1 MKKIYNKIIPAIL
14 MGLLI
19 LGIGACKENALVIP
33 DQIPLDDIE
42 VNARGPVKQN
52 NFQVVA
58 DDDEKVRFDISSV
71 DTELVES
78 VFFSY
83 NRTGVKEITEVK
95 DFESL
100 YIIENLPVSTPLPIE
115 VWAKG
120 KNGIESKKFSYV
132 VSALPFPSKGIVN
145 NINVQGGIRMV
156 SIFML
161 NLTRSNATLYY
172 KIDNAATFTAV
183 DLPTPTPGDNFEI
196 KGISEGKHTVTYY
209 VKDAK
214 GGESEIRTVEVE
226 VQSPVLVDYNT
237 AALRAGWTPYASN
250 SNSTSEGPPSFM
262 LDGNLGTIWHTQW
275 STTVTSDHSADKK
288 YPFTLIFTFT
298 QTRAASATGLFNEE
312 ALKSPAGPYKP
323 IIVKEVTLLH
333 RAVGNYRVKDI
344 ELYGIK
350 LDGTEVKLG
359 NYTLANDRQDNIIP
373 LPNNETLFKA
383 VKIICLTTFSATDRF
398 ANMNEI
404 YIKGYDEY

>member
-1 MKKIYNKIIPAIL
+1 MKKIYNKILPAIL
-14 MGLLI
+14 MGVLI
-19 LGIGACKENALVIP
+19 LGIGACKENGLVIP
-33 DQIPLDDIE
+33 DQIPLEDNE
-42 VNARGPVKQN
+42 VNERGPVKQN
-52 NFQVVA
+52 NFQIIS

-83 NRTGVKEITEVK
+83 NRAGVKEITEVK
-95 DFESL
+95 DFENL
-100 YIIENLPVSTPLPIE
+100 YIIDNLPVSTPLPIE

-132 VSALPFPSKGIVN
+132 VSALPFPSKGIIN
-145 NINVQGGIRMV
+145 NINVQGDIRKV
-156 SIFML
+156 NIFL
-161 NLTRSNATLYY
+161 INLSRFNAKLYY
-172 KIDNAATFTAV
+172 KIDNAATFTEV
-183 DLPTPTPGDNFEI
+183 DLPTPTPGDNFEV

-209 VKDAK
+209 VKDIK
-214 GGESEIRTVEVE
+214 GGVSETKSVEVE
-226 VQSPVLVDYNT
+226 VLPPVLINYNT

-275 STTVTSDHSADKK
+275 STTVNSDHSADKK

-298 QTRAASATGLFNEE
+298 QTRAASASGLFNEE

-333 RAVGNYRVKDI
+333 RGVGNYRVKDI

-359 NYTLANDRQDNIIP
+359 DFTLANDRQDNIIP
-373 LPNNETLFKA
+373 LPNNETFFKA
-383 VKIICLTTFSATDRF
+383 VKIVCLTTFSAIDRF

-404 YIKGYDEY
+404 YIKGCEEY

>member
-1 MKKIYNKIIPAIL
+1 MKKTYNQILSAIL
-14 MGLLI
+14 MGTFL
-19 LGIGACKENALVIP
+19 LGIGACKENTLVIP

-42 VNARGPVKQN
+42 INERGPVKQN
-52 NFQVVA
+52 NFQVIVE
-58 DDDEKVRFDISSV
+58 DDEKVRFDISSV

-83 NRTGVKEITEVK
+83 NRAGAKEVTEVK

-100 YIIENLPVSTPLPIE
+100 YIIENLPVGTPLPIE

-120 KNGIESKKFSYV
+120 KNGVESKKFSYV
-132 VSALPFPSKGIVN
+132 ISPLPFPSKGIIN
-145 NINVQGGIRMV
+145 NINVEAGVKKVNIL
-156 SIFML
+156 ML
-161 NLTRSNATLYY
+161 NLTKSTAILYY
-172 KIDNAATFTAV
+172 KIDNAAAFK
-183 DLPTPTPGDNFEI
+183 EI
-196 KGISEGKHTVTYY
+196 EIPISTSGETLVLKDIPVGKHTVTYY

-214 GGESEIRTVEVE
+214 GGESDIRTVEVE
-226 VQSPVLVDYNT
+226 VQPPVLVDYNT

-359 NYTLANDRQDNIIP
+359 NFTLANDRQDNIIP

-383 VKIICLTTFSATDRF
+383 VKIICLTTFSTTDRF